1 MVPCELRNPVE
12 VAVKAGVLAHRVAS
26 ALEHGCE
33 LACGESG
40 RRRLL
45 RPRPTPTLEPIHR
58 ARTDHR
64 HQRSA
69 RRDRPRPNPLFW
81 ANPGRSAITAAFS
94 TAAASHARRAFFR
107 VRRHWDRRRR
117 QSCGGIRP
125 VRRSCWSM
133 GAVCTHRR
141 YDVRMPKVIQ
151 IRDVPDEVRDALAQ
165 AADAEGLSLTGYV
178 RRELEHLARRSQRVR
193 DNAAVVRRTQSEVG
207 ARIDRDLI
215 LSELHE
221 GRRD

>member
-1 MVPCELRNPVE
+1 MRIASRALLSTDASLPAAR
-12 VAVKAGVLAHRVAS
+12 AAGDAFF
-26 ALEHGCE
+26 
-33 LACGESG
+33 G
-40 RRRLL
+40 R
-45 RPRPTPTLEPIHR
+45 
-58 ARTDHR
+58 DR
-64 HQRSA
+64 HQRWNLYTGLAPTTDISEVLDEID
-69 RRDRPRPNPLFW
+69 RDPTHIFW

-107 VRRHWDRRRR
+107 VRRHWDREEKAVVW
-117 QSCGGIRP
+117 GDRP